1 MAKEQFDFQELKGL
15 KFSLYKKTYCKPAML
30 KAGKAGIFLEKF
42 DIKARKKG
50 AIYLSFKK
58 LNLAKKAYEAIKA
71 DKSIH
76 LIKRTALVSALY
88 AKDEEGKGTIS
99 LDILKGGLDADTIM
113 ASGETMFAEEFQM
126 GLNVTGTSEDVA
138 VDLNGD
144 GLINEE
150 DGDRNQDGVIDSS
163 TIQELK
169 QKFQEAQQL
178 YKQSK
183 TLDKGAKVEALKE
196 VSLRFKTLMP
206 NLDRFISNCDQKQQ
220 LQTATKIKENIEK
233 FQSALVATATKGT
246 AKDTAKGTAKSNS
259 KLEALTGGISKK
271 AAQLLK
277 DYQSEIDSID
287 GLADKLRSISQ
298 LA

>member
-1 MAKEQFDFQELKGL
+1 MAKEQFDFEELKGL
-15 KFSLYKKTYCKPAML
+15 KLSEYKKKYCKPAMF
-30 KAGKAGIFLEKF
+30 KAGKAGLFLYKF
-42 DIKARKKG
+42 DIKARKKE

-58 LNLAKKAYEAIKA
+58 PNLAKKAYEAIKA

-76 LIKRTALVSALY
+76 LVKRTALVSAQY
-88 AKDEEGKGTIS
+88 GKDEEGKDTIS

-113 ASGETMFAEEFQM
+113 ASGEMMFAEEFQIK
-126 GLNVTGTSEDVA
+126 LNVTGTSEDIA

-144 GLINEE
+144 GIINEE

-183 TLDKGAKVEALKE
+183 NLDKGAKVEALKE
-196 VSLRFKTLMP
+196 VSSRFKTLMP
-206 NLDRFISNCDQKQQ
+206 NLDRFISNCDQKPQ

-233 FQSALVATATKGT
+233 FQNALSGTATKGT
-246 AKDTAKGTAKSNS
+246 ENGTPKSNS
-259 KLEALTGGISKK
+259 KLDALTSGISKK

-277 DYQSEIDSID
+277 NYQTEIETID
-287 GLADKLRSISQ
+287 GLADKLKSISQ